1 MLTTLQWSI
10 YDLIP
15 GYLSLT
21 SISFISPCL
30 LPLQPS
36 WFLCCSLNMVNTLV
50 LGPLHLFPK
59 HFFCL
64 GSSFSTFMNGSHFL
78 WISTQTSL
86 QLGVPCSFFKTSV
99 LLPIPIC
106 PTPFPISLFS
116 MTWITMCYFIN
127 FTCSLASSHNCKQE
141 HSPVLFPSM

>member
-1 MLTTLQWSI
+1 MLTTLQWST
-10 YDLIP
+10 YDLTP
-15 GYLSLT
+15 GSLSLT

-50 LGPLHLFPK
+50 LGPLRLFPK

-64 GSSFSTFMNGSHFL
+64 GSSFSTYMNGSHFL
-78 WISTQTSL
+78 WISTQMSL

-99 LLPIPIC
+99 PASNPNLPNPLSYFPFLYDMNHYVLLYKFHLF
-106 PTPFPISLFS
+106 TSWFPQL
-116 MTWITMCYFIN
+116 
-127 FTCSLASSHNCKQE
+127 
-141 HSPVLFPSM
+141 